1 MINFNEAKVCILS
14 ENTNGCAPHNHYRN
28 LGASEVTRRLAKRN
42 IPCTTIE
49 WFSHWDTS
57 DLYFC
62 IYNYLKDAKTPII
75 AISVPFLADDVY
87 LIKDILEKLKSSL
100 PALKIILGGNRT
112 YDNNFDT
119 FVDYYFIGRSM
130 EIFENW
136 LDNKDMT
143 CFQTAISNVF
153 INNNIKAENEL
164 PVLAFYKDEDFLTE
178 HDIVGFELGIGCR
191 FNCSFC
197 NYDLRNMKNP
207 KIANAEHIANTLQNL
222 YNKYGI
228 RNFFLTDDTINESIE
243 KLETLAEIVRRLS
256 FKPNLA
262 GYFRLDLL
270 SQERQQQLWK
280 EIDMAAVFFGIES
293 FNSTASKR
301 VRKSGRIV
309 SQIETLKKLRT
320 LTPNTF
326 LSAGMIVGL
335 SGDSRDDIF
344 KSIRYV
350 HENNLL
356 DAMQYSALNMPAMD
370 TDIFDDYMLSDF
382 SKNPTKFG
390 YKILS
395 KKSRPGRSVQS
406 LYDWQN
412 EWCTFEEAMVL
423 QEEVNNYLKVLKISS
438 SDAFEYLSFLSLQ
451 LAEHKEIIKAMNQL
465 AITKSLQKA
474 NRLRQEY
481 IVKKIDSLKQLFDNQ
496 QTTKGKL

>member
-1 MINFNEAKVCILS
+1 MIDFNDAKVCILS

-28 LGASEVTRRLAKRN
+28 LGASEVTRRLVKRN

-49 WFSHWDTS
+49 WFSHWDIS
-57 DLYFC
+57 ELYFC
-62 IYNYLKDAKTPII
+62 IHNYLKDAKTPII

-87 LIKDILEKLKSSL
+87 LIKETLEKLKSSL
-100 PALKIILGGNRT
+100 PDLQIILGGNRT

-130 EIFENW
+130 EIFESW

-143 CFQTAISNVF
+143 CFQTAIPNVF
-153 INNNIKAENEL
+153 INNSIKAENEL
-164 PVLAFYKDEDFLTE
+164 PVLAFYNDNDFLTE

-197 NYDLRNMKNP
+197 NYDLRNMRNP
-207 KIANAEHIANTLQNL
+207 KIADADHIVNTLQNL

-228 RNFFLTDDTINESIE
+228 KNFFLTDDTINESIE
-243 KLETLAEIVRRLS
+243 KLETLAEVVRRLS

-270 SQERQQQLWK
+270 SQEGQQQLWK

-301 VRKSGRIV
+301 IRKSGRIV
-309 SQIETLKKLRT
+309 SQIETLKKLRA

-326 LSAGMIVGL
+326 LSAGMIIGL
-335 SGDSRDDIF
+335 SGDSKDDIF
-344 KSIRYV
+344 QSIRYV

-356 DAMQYSALNMPAMD
+356 DAMQYSVLSMSIME
-370 TDIFDDYMLSDF
+370 TEIFDNFMLSDL
-382 SKNPTKFG
+382 SKEPEKFG
-390 YKILS
+390 YKILG
-395 KKSRPGRSVQS
+395 KRQRQGRAVQGV
-406 LYDWQN
+406 YDWQN
-412 EWCTFEEAMVL
+412 EWCTYDQAIKLKEEI
-423 QEEVNNYLKVLKISS
+423 NDYLKVLKISS
-438 SDAFEYLSFLSLQ
+438 SDAFEYLSFLSLEI
-451 LAEHKEIIKAMNQL
+451 AEHKEIIKTMNHL

-481 IVKKIDSLKQLFDNQ
+481 VVKKTNSLKQILDNQ
-496 QTTKGKL
+496 